1 MLNAVNQ
8 SAFPCLSLA
17 FIFSSHLLSTT
28 SAHPC
33 YKQRCSEEEAAMKLL

>member
-8 SAFPCLSLA
+8 SAFPCLTLA

-33 YKQRCSEEEAAMKLL
+33 YKQRCSEEEVL